1 MKLSTKRHLCILTAI
16 LTLVSLWIFY
26 YKVSA
31 LNMPTHP
38 QGMSKV
44 WNIEAKINVL
54 ANNRPLKVSFSLP
67 PDQPHFVRLNEHFV
81 SRNYGS
87 SIAHLNDNREASL
100 SVRRASDPQTIYY
113 RAEFFYNENY
123 AGPMLTDPQRTP
135 RPSFTGAKRTAAE
148 TLINNVRATSADS
161 LSFGVGIVKS
171 LLDTQDG
178 NVATLLDHNYS
189 TENLA
194 RTAVDL
200 LKGPSSET
208 GPNISARVIYG
219 FKLDDEAQRRSDIPL
234 QIYLAIWDNNK
245 KTWSYLN
252 PETAQPHL
260 PLNFLIWQYGDA
272 PLVGVEGGSAPNIT
286 FSFSQRFQ
294 DTLQVAHE
302 AGRAQK
308 SHLTEFSL
316 YSLPM
321 KTQEVYQVLIMLP
334 LGALVILL
342 LRSFIGLKTFGTF
355 MPVLIAIA
363 LRETNLV
370 AGIFLFTFIVGLG
383 LSVRFYLERLK
394 LLMIP
399 RLSVVLSTVVLC
411 MIVFSIISYKLGL
424 HEGLSIALFPMV
436 IITMIIE
443 RMSVV
448 WEERN
453 PVEAIK
459 QALGSLVAAVCA
471 YAVMG
476 YPLFE
481 HLLFVFPELLVL
493 LMVTMLWMG
502 QYHGYRLSELSRF
515 GDLLDK
521 KNVQSD

>member
-1 MKLSTKRHLCILTAI
+1 LSTKRHLCILSALLI
-16 LTLVSLWIFY
+16 LLSLSIFY
-26 YKVSA
+26 YKISV

-38 QGMSKV
+38 EGISKV

-54 ANNRPLKVSFSLP
+54 ANNKPLKVSFSLP

-87 SIAHLNDNREASL
+87 SISNLNDNREATL
-100 SVRRASDPQTIYY
+100 SIRRASDPQTIYY

-123 AGPMLTDPQRTP
+123 EGPPLPDQPRTP
-135 RPSFTGAKRTAAE
+135 RPNFTGAQRTAAE
-148 TLINNVRATSADS
+148 TLINNVRETSADS
-161 LSFGVGIVKS
+161 LSFATGVVKS

-200 LKGPSSET
+200 LKGPSAEV
-208 GPNISARVIYG
+208 GPNISSRLVYG
-219 FKLDDEAQRRSDIPL
+219 FKLNDEAQRRSDIPL
-234 QIYLAIWDNNK
+234 HIYLAIWDNTK
-245 KTWSYLN
+245 KKWFYLD
-252 PETAQPHL
+252 PETASPHL
-260 PLNFLIWQYGDA
+260 PLDFLIWQYGDA

-294 DTLQVAHE
+294 DTLQVAQE
-302 AGRAQK
+302 AARAQR
-308 SHLTEFSL
+308 SHLNEFSL
-316 YSLPM
+316 YSLPL
-321 KTQEVYQVLIMLP
+321 KTQEVYQILIMLP

-363 LRETNLV
+363 LRETDLV
-370 AGIFLFTFIVGLG
+370 SGLFLFTFIVGLG

-399 RLSVVLSTVVLC
+399 RLTVVLSTVVLC
-411 MIVFSIISYKLGL
+411 MILFSIITYKLGL
-424 HEGLSIALFPMV
+424 QHGLSIALFPMV

-453 PVEAIK
+453 PLEAIK
-459 QALGSLVAAVCA
+459 QALGSLIAAVLA

-476 YPLFE
+476 YPVFE
-481 HLLFVFPELLVL
+481 HLLFVFPELMIL
-493 LMVTMLWMG
+493 LMVAMLWLG
-502 QYHGYRLSELSRF
+502 QYHGYRLSELVRF
-515 GDLLDK
+515 EHI
-521 KNVQSD
+521 

>member
-1 MKLSTKRHLCILTAI
+1 MKLSTKRHLCILTGL
-16 LTLVSLWIFY
+16 LTLLSLWIFY
-26 YKVSA
+26 YKVTA
-31 LNMPTHP
+31 LNMPIFP
-38 QGMSKV
+38 EGISKV
-44 WNIEAKINVL
+44 WNIEAKINVIP
-54 ANNRPLKVSFSLP
+54 NNRPLKVIFSLP

-87 SIAHLNDNREASL
+87 SIANLNDNREATL
-100 SVRRASDPQTIYY
+100 SVRRASEPQSIYY
-113 RAEFFYNENY
+113 RADFFYNENY
-123 AGPMLTDPQRTP
+123 EGPNLPDQPRTP
-135 RPSFTGAKRTAAE
+135 RPAFSGARKTAAE
-148 TLINNVRATSADS
+148 TLINNVRGTSADS
-161 LSFGVGIVKS
+161 LSFATGIVKN

-200 LKGPSSET
+200 LKGPSAEV
-208 GPNISARVIYG
+208 GPNISSRLVYG
-219 FKLDDEAQRRSDIPL
+219 FKLKDDAQRRSDIPL
-234 QIYLAIWDNNK
+234 HIYLAVWDSSEK
-245 KTWSYLN
+245 KWQYLN
-252 PETAQPHL
+252 PETAEPHL
-260 PLNFLIWQYGDA
+260 PLDFLIWQYGDT

-294 DTLQVAHE
+294 DTLQVAQE
-302 AGRAQK
+302 AARAQH
-308 SHLTEFSL
+308 SLLNEFSL
-316 YSLPM
+316 YSLPL

-334 LGALVILL
+334 LGAFVILL

-363 LRETNLV
+363 LRETNLIS
-370 AGIFLFTFIVGLG
+370 GLFLFTFIVGLG
-383 LSVRFYLERLK
+383 LSVRFYLEHLK

-424 HEGLSIALFPMV
+424 QHGLTIALFPMV

-459 QALGSLVAAVCA
+459 QALGSLVAAVLA

-481 HLLFVFPELLVL
+481 HLLFVFPELLIL
-493 LMVTMLWMG
+493 IMVAMLWMG
-502 QYHGYRLSELSRF
+502 QYHGYRLSELVRF
-515 GDLLDK
+515 SDLLGK
-521 KNVQSD
+521 QNV